1 MITTYHLSDFS
12 PFYEREEQFLITPFE
27 NLNRPST
34 FKWPHTH
41 SFFEILWI
49 KSGESKHIVDEHE
62 LDLSLDTIY
71 FMSPG
76 QVHHLEKHGA
86 VKGDSIMFTEEFFI
100 LNFTS
105 KEALEKLS
113 FLRNSYKNPHL
124 KLDQETKTSLQPI
137 LQLMYTEFSRIPHSK
152 LALSS
157 LTFLLLN
164 LLERLYETHKTNG
177 NINGHISLLDKF
189 SNLLEQH
196 YTAQKPVTFYAGQLC
211 VTSHYLNGIIK
222 KATGKAVSEV
232 IRDRLMLETKRM
244 LVHTDHPIG
253 YIAEEL
259 GFNDFSYFSRQF
271 KKQTGFSPDRYRTE
285 MHEKHQINEASS

>member
-12 PFYEREEQFLITPFE
+12 PFYEREQQFLITPFE

-41 SFFEILWI
+41 SFFEILWT
-49 KSGESKHIVDEHE
+49 KAGESKHIVDDHE
-62 LDLSLDTIY
+62 LDLSMDTIY

-76 QVHHLEKHGA
+76 QVHHLEKHSA

-124 KLDQETKTSLQPI
+124 KLDQETKISLEPI
-137 LQLMYTEFSRIPHSK
+137 LQLMYAEFSRIPHSK

-164 LLERLYETHKTNG
+164 LLGRLYETHKTN
-177 NINGHISLLDKF
+177 NINGQFSLLDRF
-189 SNLLEQH
+189 SSLLEQH
-196 YTAQKPVTFYAGQLC
+196 YTAQKSIAFYAGHLC
-211 VTSHYLNGIIK
+211 VTAHHLNSIIK
-222 KATGKAVSEV
+222 KATGKAVSEM

-253 YIAEEL
+253 HIADEL
-259 GFNDFSYFSRQF
+259 GYSDFSYFSRQF
-271 KKQTGFSPDRYRTE
+271 KKQTGISPDRFRTE
-285 MHEKHQINEASS
+285 IHQKYRMNEA

>member
-1 MITTYHLSDFS
+1 MINTYHLADFS
-12 PFYEREEQFLITPFE
+12 PFYEKEEQFLVLPFE
-27 NLNRPST
+27 KLNRPLT
-34 FKWPHTH
+34 FKWPHKH

-49 KSGESKHIVDEHE
+49 REGESKHIIDEHE
-62 LDLSLDTIY
+62 LKLSSDTIY

-76 QVHHLEKHGA
+76 QVHHIEKHGA
-86 VKGDSIMFTEEFFI
+86 VKGESIMFTEEFFI

-105 KEALEKLS
+105 KEALDKLS

-124 KLDQETKTSLQPI
+124 KLDQETKASLELI
-137 LQLMYTEFSRIPHSK
+137 LQLMYAEFSRTPHSK

-164 LLERLYETHKTNG
+164 FLERRYEAQKNIDHIPGHIALLE
-177 NINGHISLLDKF
+177 KF
-189 SNLLEQH
+189 SKLLEEN
-196 YTAQKPVTFYAGQLC
+196 YAAQKPVAFYSANLC
-211 VTSHYLNGIIK
+211 VTPHYLNGMIK

-244 LVHTDHPIG
+244 LVHTDYPIG
-253 YIAEEL
+253 YIADKL

-271 KKQTGFSPDRYRTE
+271 KKQNGVSPDHFRTE
-285 MHEKHQINEASS
+285 MHEKSQFK